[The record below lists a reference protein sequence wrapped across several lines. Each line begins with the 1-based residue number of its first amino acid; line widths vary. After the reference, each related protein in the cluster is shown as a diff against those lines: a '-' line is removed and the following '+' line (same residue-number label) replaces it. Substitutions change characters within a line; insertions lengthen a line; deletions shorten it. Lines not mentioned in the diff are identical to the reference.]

1 MYGEIK
7 PRPAGAAEI
16 ETAEAL
22 SLKWVQGSM
31 PKQPGTAAKAV
42 LKVSENHPALIV
54 RALSGLAV
62 AAATGEHSHLTDEV
76 SDRLLRFSKHPSIDV
91 RGAAVAVMI
100 FLDAYRPGLTESAW
114 GDCRKGTTM
123 PHEPYGDA

>member
-1 MYGEIK
+1 MRFQSLVKSRVSTGWTGTHVGHVMVTRKSSLVNEALSRMYGENC
-7 PRPAGAAEI
+7 RVCRAEEI

-62 AAATGEHSHLTDEV
+62 AAAIGEHLT
-76 SDRLLRFSKHPSIDV
+76 
-91 RGAAVAVMI
+91 
-100 FLDAYRPGLTESAW
+100 
-114 GDCRKGTTM
+114 
-123 PHEPYGDA
+123 PHG